1 MICRSFH
8 SSLRWITW
16 IGIHFLLRPWFKTWP
31 SSSFNYCADLIFCLY
46 VFFFLSFFILQNVLG
61 HWEWRTGQFPITPS
75 QPHLRY
81 VRVNVNKFHLISF
94 REDTFFF
101 YLSSFHFISCVM
113 FFGPIILWNIQTLNS
128 KLGSICFD
136 TLKWSSLH
144 IDISNHFQHKN
155 IPNEDANAG
164 PRFI

>member
-1 MICRSFH
+1 MFFVEVDENFRFCTRPRA
-8 SSLRWITW
+8 SLTLGGAGFDELSLVSQQLAVNYVNRNTLPVKAMVQNLTIL
-16 IGIHFLLRPWFKTWP
+16 IFQLLRRFDFLLI
-31 SSSFNYCADLIFCLY
+31 C
-46 VFFFLSFFILQNVLG
+46 FFFLSFFILQNVLG

-136 TLKWSSLH
+136 TLK
-144 IDISNHFQHKN
+144 
-155 IPNEDANAG
+155 
-164 PRFI
+164 